1 MAVRAFGT
9 EERVPGSLP
18 GGEERNTG
26 SIFGQQARTTE
37 LLPERNGIVMCSC
50 SVDEELTR
58 KICVLSET
66 RNVTNCGGLT
76 FGTEEGVPGSLPG
89 REEHRTPTLDSRKGP
104 QSYYLKK
111 MTLSCVHAV

>member
-18 GGEERNTG
+18 GGGEGNTG
-26 SIFGQQARTTE
+26 SIFGQQERTTE

-50 SVDEELTR
+50 CVDEERTR

-66 RNVTNCGGLT
+66 RNVTNCGGSCLWDRGEVAGS
-76 FGTEEGVPGSLPG
+76 FPGGEGRNIGSLFG
-89 REEHRTPTLDSRKGP
+89 QQERTTEPHPEKDDMVVNS
-104 QSYYLKK
+104 
-111 MTLSCVHAV
+111 